1 MLKQISFNPASGS
14 PCTRTLSGGCEEF
27 TSANITLRCFVVISA
42 KFVLT
47 GCIFTLVGFS
57 DICTTAS
64 RVPERKYFV
73 ALFVF
78 PELLSLSL
86 YMRIS
91 LPFAEH
97 ASKAEPS
104 NDQSKSETASV
115 NTSSSSNTCE
125 TPCALY
131 SSIFSSSSSSE
142 RMISVVGGGGVDAP
156 SRPSS
161 CFCSFSMLA
170 TLSATDPPFLCCS
183 FSFPSSSSFCCCW
196 LSFVAARFSLVASFV
211 SLFLSFSFF
220 FSFFALLSIPFLL
233 PNTITRI
240 VPSSLPTA
248 KHLGNITLHFIT
260 VTFANVAWSPSAYP
274 RKRKSSSTSK
284 NISALL
290 FVSVMLARIPRST
303 RFFAFASSSF
313 SFSFSSSAF
322 FLVET
327 LNSFIFFTL
336 SFIFTNDLLD
346 TSCNKVPALNVVSF
360 AFFANFS
367 AFSFEKSFFIR
378 SFIITFGVKL
388 FFFVAFSSTSSALL
402 LFVGESFTTTVRSN
416 ASLSSSSS
424 ILRISPSLLPPPRF
438 ARTRALLFFFFSR
451 ESYNRV
457 RESELERYIIESNLD
472 FGTQRRHLF
481 LMPPH
486 A

>member
-1 MLKQISFNPASGS
+1 MDNFFVKSFRSMQESVKTLPVSSPKYASLPDVLKQISFNPASGS

-47 GCIFTLVGFS
+47 GCIFTLLGFS

-170 TLSATDPPFLCCS
+170 TLSATDPPFLCCF
-183 FSFPSSSSFCCCW
+183 FSFPSSSSSFCCW
-196 LSFVAARFSLVASFV
+196 LISFVAARFSLVASFA
-211 SLFLSFSFF
+211 SLFFSFF
-220 FSFFALLSIPFLL
+220 LFFALLSIPFLL

-274 RKRKSSSTSK
+274 RNRKSSSTSK

-290 FVSVMLARIPRST
+290 FVSVVLARIPRST

-313 SFSFSSSAF
+313 SFSSAF
-322 FLVET
+322 FLVT
-327 LNSFIFFTL
+327 LNSFIFCTL

-360 AFFANFS
+360 AFFAKIS
-367 AFSFEKSFFIR
+367 LFSFEKSFFIR
-378 SFIITFGVKL
+378 SFIVAFMGVKL
-388 FFFVAFSSTSSALL
+388 FFFVVAFSSSA
-402 LFVGESFTTTVRSN
+402 
-416 ASLSSSSS
+416 
-424 ILRISPSLLPPPRF
+424 
-438 ARTRALLFFFFSR
+438 
-451 ESYNRV
+451 
-457 RESELERYIIESNLD
+457 
-472 FGTQRRHLF
+472 
-481 LMPPH
+481 
-486 A
+486 